1 MQKRI
6 IAFIK
11 FNKTLSW
18 LLAGITFM
26 MIVSGYAMTFLGVD
40 NPLLRIFHFIFDFL
54 FIMTF
59 TSHMIITTFIL
70 KFKWKP
76 TIRSILSRKA
86 DKITKLRLIQRLT
99 SLGLLITGVLQIVT
113 GLDWFKLG
121 LSSLLPYP
129 LHRELDL
136 LLLIFLIAHIS
147 LAVYFVGLRTRVKKE
162 ISRNE
167 SINRDRREA
176 LAIMGG
182 ALIAFITALYLDKPP
197 KIGTNITGT
206 KGTLPPGQ
214 TEIEQLKVLH
224 TGFSI
229 PPWDPEMWRFEVYG
243 HVDNPFSLTYEEFR
257 SLPRVIRISDFH
269 CVTGW
274 TKFHNKWE
282 GVSFDTIKELAKIRA
297 SARFATIECLG
308 EYTTSL
314 PISELAKNDV
324 LFAYR
329 LDNEELPP
337 EHGGPLRLVVPH
349 KYAYKS
355 AKWVTKVKFT
365 EFQELGYW
373 ELRGFSNT
381 ADPLTNDRYS

>member
-1 MQKRI
+1 LI
-6 IAFIK
+6 IH
-11 FNKTLSW
+11 
-18 LLAGITFM
+18 
-26 MIVSGYAMTFLGVD
+26 V
-40 NPLLRIFHFIFDFL
+40 
-54 FIMTF
+54 
-59 TSHMIITTFIL
+59 
-70 KFKWKP
+70 
-76 TIRSILSRKA
+76 
-86 DKITKLRLIQRLT
+86 
-99 SLGLLITGVLQIVT
+99 
-113 GLDWFKLG
+113 
-121 LSSLLPYP
+121 
-129 LHRELDL
+129 
-136 LLLIFLIAHIS
+136 S
-147 LAVYFVGLRTRVKKE
+147 LAVYFVGLRKRANKE

-167 SINRDRREA
+167 SINRERREA
-176 LAIMGG
+176 LTIMGG
-182 ALIAFITALYLDKPP
+182 ALVAFITALYLDNPL
-197 KIGTNITGT
+197 KIGTNITGA

-214 TEIEQLKVLH
+214 SEIEQLKVLH

-229 PPWDPEMWRFEVYG
+229 PPWDPETWRFEVYG
-243 HVDNPFSLTYEEFR
+243 HVDNPISLNYEEFR
-257 SLPRVIRISDFH
+257 SLRKVTRISDFH

-282 GVSFDTIKELAKIRA
+282 GVSFDTIKELAKIRP

-314 PISELAKNDV
+314 PISELVKNDV

-355 AKWVTKVKFT
+355 AKWVIKVKFT